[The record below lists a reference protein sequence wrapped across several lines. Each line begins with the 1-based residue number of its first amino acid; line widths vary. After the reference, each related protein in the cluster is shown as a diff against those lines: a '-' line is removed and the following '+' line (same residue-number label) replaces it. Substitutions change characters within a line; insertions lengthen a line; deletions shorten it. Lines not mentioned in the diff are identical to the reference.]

1 MIARKGTLTNL
12 RKSPF
17 GKEEYDSSLEKQY
30 MVELERDP
38 AVKTW
43 TKKHGIKIPYK
54 FFGLVRNYLPDFL
67 VEYKDGSKEI
77 HETKGLP
84 LLLWLSTKLKSQ
96 SAQDFCQAYGFRY
109 KVITKGRRAFYE
121 KV

>member
-1 MIARKGTLTNL
+1 MIAKKGTLTNL
-12 RKSPF
+12 RKSPL
-17 GKEEYDSSLEKQY
+17 GKEEYDSSLERQY

-67 VEYKDGSKEI
+67 VEYGDGSKEI

-84 LLLWLSTKLKSQ
+84 LLLWLSTKIKGE
-96 SAQDFCQAYGFRY
+96 SAEKYCKRMGWKY
-109 KVITKGRRAFYE
+109 KLITKGNQAFYR